1 MVDNYNLGED
11 ILKILLKDRT
21 TNKNIIWGTDDY
33 SQNGIEYYAENH
45 IELRLIEGKYTKI
58 IEPRVLK
65 DKEKQDL
72 RTKDKA
78 EVFTPSWVCNN
89 QNNMVDEIW
98 FGKKEVFNTELD
110 GKWNT
115 IEKKIEFPKGKSW
128 EKYVELVRMEMTCGE
143 APYLVSRYD
152 TVTGKKIKI
161 EDRIGLLDRK
171 LRVIGENIVV
181 EDKKNWIKWVTKA
194 FKTTYGFEYQGDNLI
209 IARKNLLYTLIE
221 YYTDRFGEKPEN
233 SLIKKIANI
242 ISWNIWQMDG
252 ISMTVPYCS
261 KEELY
266 CQMSI
271 FGDNAFKTDKQER
284 YCIITDW
291 TKNKE
296 NKKRNIIEYR
306 ELLRGKNE

>member
-1 MVDNYNLGED
+1 MWTVSFIQKPKPY
-11 ILKILLKDRT
+11 K
-21 TNKNIIWGTDDY
+21 
-33 SQNGIEYYAENH
+33 
-45 IELRLIEGKYTKI
+45 KYTKI

-98 FGKKEVFNTELD
+98 FGKKEVFNTELNK
-110 GKWNT
+110 KWKT
-115 IEKKIEFPKGKSW
+115 IDEKIEFPKGKSW
-128 EKYVELVRMEMTCGE
+128 KKYVELVRMEMTCGE

-221 YYTDRFGEKPEN
+221 YYEERFGENPEN

-271 FGDNAFKTDKQER
+271 FGDNAFKIDKQER

-306 ELLRGKNE
+306 ELLREKNE